1 MDESVLNRTP
11 LPDDVPVVDQN
22 HPLARRCT
30 CEKCVNEIA
39 EAADTIRLYQ
49 LLQRPEY
56 RPVAV
61 VRCGHDGLNSV
72 RVYFRRTQAI

>member
-1 MDESVLNRTP
+1 MDESALRRTP
-11 LPDDVPVVDQN
+11 LPGDVPVVDRN
-22 HPLARRCT
+22 HPLARQCT
-30 CEKCVNEIA
+30 GDKCVNEIA

-61 VRCGHDGLNSV
+61 VRFRHDGLNSV